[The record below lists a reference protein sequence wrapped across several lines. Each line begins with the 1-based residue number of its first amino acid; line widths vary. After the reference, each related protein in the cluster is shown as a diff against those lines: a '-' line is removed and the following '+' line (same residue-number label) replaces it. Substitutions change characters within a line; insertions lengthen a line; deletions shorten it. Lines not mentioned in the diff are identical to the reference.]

1 MDDAGYDTL
10 TAQPTSM
17 SKAGTASASVTAP
30 SLDRAALGLMTL
42 KMNPS
47 MKHREIMD
55 GVSGCMKGMSGAD
68 VMEGNWA
75 CYGMFHSRGDH
86 CEFMTSLRVVGNS
99 PVLMFQRM
107 YGSGFVMD
115 GLYSS
120 AIQKIAK
127 DEPKILGEKVETEAE
142 EDFDIPYS
150 DDEDSGKDDDQ
161 DQLSG
166 YLQLSFDESIV
177 GTWVAKTKTRHI
189 EDQNHMM
196 GLMAYNAE
204 NPENLKIISR
214 NGGKELRELIQKFYF
229 ETENAA
235 LIWNSTQL
243 AMHLTREKDCDKY
256 GYTSKEFLE
265 NSFAALV
272 YWHPGNKQRKE
283 NSSLTH
289 EVTESRL
296 STNNLIHIF
305 SNLKKLKVTDESFVE
320 AAVAEG
326 SGLDTEGIATILTY
340 LDKLNSSTEVSSDE
354 VGFLRKILQSAKK
367 QLSSDD

>member
-1 MDDAGYDTL
+1 
-10 TAQPTSM
+10 
-17 SKAGTASASVTAP
+17 
-30 SLDRAALGLMTL
+30 
-42 KMNPS
+42 
-47 MKHREIMD
+47 MD
-55 GVSGCMKGMSGAD
+55 GVSDCMKVMSGAD

-86 CEFMTSLRVVGNS
+86 CEFMTSLGVVGNS
-99 PVLMFQRM
+99 PILMFQRM

-115 GLYSS
+115 GLYSN
-120 AIQKIAK
+120 AIQKIALEK
-127 DEPKILGEKVETEAE
+127 PKIVGEKVETQSE

-256 GYTSKEFLE
+256 GYTSREFLE
-265 NSFAALV
+265 SSFAALV
-272 YWHPGNKQRKE
+272 YWHPGNKQHKE

-305 SNLKKLKVTDESFVE
+305 SNLKKLKVTDESFIE
-320 AAVAEG
+320 AAVATDS
-326 SGLDTEGIATILTY
+326 SGLNTDGIATILTY

-354 VGFLRKILQSAKK
+354 VDFLRGIL
-367 QLSSDD
+367 